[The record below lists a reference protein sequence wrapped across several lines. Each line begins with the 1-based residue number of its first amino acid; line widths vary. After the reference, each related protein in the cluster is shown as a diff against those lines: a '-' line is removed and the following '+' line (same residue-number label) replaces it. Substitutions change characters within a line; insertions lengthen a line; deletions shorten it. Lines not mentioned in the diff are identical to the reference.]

1 MQILELLGSSA
12 PTTAP
17 VNLGNAS
24 TNDAFSDH
32 LDEVLVQRRATK
44 AEDAKRHDED
54 LSARPEVAD
63 VEEANIDDND
73 EVDELNVDGADDHDQ
88 AAAES
93 PADSTTDTNAAATT
107 TAGGIISTVLEAA
120 KKSETDGKSTALDSD
135 GADQSVIIAATSE
148 TAAVTVDA
156 AAAEVAK
163 PVATKANEH
172 AAFKNN
178 SRDNASNVASENA
191 GPFATDPNQ
200 LNDEEVVAV
209 VGPAVIEAAVSDGNF
224 GEDMTIAAEVA
235 SLVAAPIVQADAPK
249 VQDKTKSTQLGGSQG
264 PEKAQTNNATPDM
277 VQAADAIDAA
287 NGAASGGGTD
297 VRQEAMKLAEAVQ
310 NAVNAESIFSRFA
323 PGQAGATP
331 VAQVAAGQANVQPQA
346 GTATPP
352 GDGQSADVNAKTPG
366 VATQLPSA
374 QSVQSGSG
382 AQHTTSALATPAP
395 TGDMDDFV
403 LSSLLQSK
411 PATPVPTMPAN
422 AASPA
427 TTAAA
432 TGWAQGTETSSAS
445 SANTAPTPAAVGAVA
460 ETPTPNA
467 TQAAAAV
474 RPATP
479 PPPAKQTPQIQV
491 AMQIAKAVQNG
502 TDRISIRL
510 NPAELGRVD
519 IKLEISQTGL
529 VAATITVDRP
539 ETLEM
544 LRADSRSLEQALL
557 DAGLD
562 ANRENLNFSLRDQ
575 GQNGKGLA
583 QGDDGPDGFG
593 GGTNDDA
600 DSIGMAL
607 ADARRN
613 GAANRALDI
622 NV

>member
-24 TNDAFSDH
+24 TNDAFADH
-32 LDEVLVQRRATK
+32 LDEALVQRRAIK

-54 LSARPEVAD
+54 LSARPEIAD
-63 VEEANIDDND
+63 TEETNIDDND
-73 EVDELNVDGADDHDQ
+73 EVDELNVNGTDDHDQ
-88 AAAES
+88 AAAE
-93 PADSTTDTNAAATT
+93 STTDTNAAATT
-107 TAGGIISTVLEAA
+107 TAGGIISAVLEAA
-120 KKSETDGKSTALDSD
+120 KISETDGKSTALDSD
-135 GADQSVIIAATSE
+135 GAEPSIIIAATSE
-148 TAAVTVDA
+148 SAAISLDA
-156 AAAEVAK
+156 AAAEVTK

-172 AAFKNN
+172 AAFNTN

-191 GPFATDPNQ
+191 DPFATDPNQ
-200 LNDEEVVAV
+200 LVDHEVVAV
-209 VGPAVIEAAVSDGNF
+209 VGQAVIEAAVSDGNF

-235 SLVAAPIVQADAPK
+235 SLVAAPIVQAEAPK
-249 VQDKTKSTQLGGSQG
+249 VQDKTKSTLLGGIQG
-264 PEKAQTNNATPDM
+264 PEKVQTNNATPEM
-277 VQAADAIDAA
+277 VQAADAVEAA
-287 NGAASGGGTD
+287 NGAAFGGGTD
-297 VRQEAMKLAEAVQ
+297 VRQEAMRLAEAVQ

-346 GTATPP
+346 GTSTPA
-352 GDGQSADVNAKTPG
+352 GEGQSADLNAKASG

-374 QSVQSGSG
+374 QSVQSGAST
-382 AQHTTSALATPAP
+382 QHTTSAFASPAP
-395 TGDMDDFV
+395 TGDMDDGV
-403 LSSLLQSK
+403 LSSLLQPK
-411 PATPVPTMPAN
+411 PGTPVPTMQAN
-422 AASPA
+422 AANPT

-432 TGWAQGTETSSAS
+432 TGWAQGPEASSAG
-445 SANTAPTPAAVGAVA
+445 SANTAPTTAAVGAVT

-544 LRADSRSLEQALL
+544 LRADSRSLEQALI

-583 QGDDGPDGFG
+583 QGDNGPDGFA

-600 DSIGMAL
+600 DSIEMAL

-613 GAANRALDI
+613 SAANRALDI